1 MGNDLRHIRGA
12 LLLYHR
18 PLFSDAATIDE
29 HIEAFGR
36 YSRFP
41 FWKVNTDLGFP
52 RRLAGLSFDA
62 VVLHYTLFASG
73 PFPYQLNDD
82 FLDYL
87 AADERSYKVAFFQDE
102 HEYCQRRFRFLDRY
116 RVGCVYTCFEPQ
128 YFAATYGK
136 YTRVPKLVSHVPAYV
151 SADLVEA
158 AERLSPPDG
167 ERTIDVG
174 YRTRPVPP
182 WIGRGGME
190 KVEIGERFA
199 ERARD
204 AGLRLDISMREED
217 RLYGE
222 DWYRFMANCRGLL
235 GTESG
240 ASCVD
245 LEDEVREEYDRL
257 SAGGREVTVEELERG
272 ALGRWDGK
280 VQLRTTASRHFEAA
294 ALRTCQVM
302 YDGHYSGALKPMEH
316 YIPLKKDFSNFDQV
330 LEQFGD
336 PEVRRTI
343 TDNAY
348 RDLIASGEHSYE
360 RFIAGFDRTLEE
372 AGLQPPARSPDS
384 ALVRRSI
391 RLKRPR
397 ALAGRYIA
405 GAWFWLMKNHP
416 RIWRVLHVASR
427 PLVWPARRILGLPTG
442 EKAASREAQAG

>member
-1 MGNDLRHIRGA
+1 VAKESTHVNGA

-29 HIEAFGR
+29 HIEAFER
-36 YSRFP
+36 NSRFP
-41 FWKVNTDLGFP
+41 FWKLNTDLGFP

-62 VVLHYTLFASG
+62 IVLHYSVFASG
-73 PFPYQLNDD
+73 PFPYQLNDA
-82 FLDYL
+82 FLEYL
-87 AADERSYKVAFFQDE
+87 AGAGDSYKVAFFQDE
-102 HEYCQRRFRFLDRY
+102 HEYCRRRFRFLDQY
-116 RVGCVYTCFEPQ
+116 GIDCVYTCFEPR

-151 SADLVEA
+151 SPDLVEA
-158 AERLSPPDG
+158 AERLALPEE
-167 ERTIDVG
+167 ERPIDIG

-190 KVEIGERFA
+190 KVEIGVRFA
-199 ERARD
+199 EHARD
-204 AGLRLDISMREED
+204 SGLSLDISMREED

-222 DWYRFMANCRGLL
+222 DWYRFVGRCRGFL

-245 LEDEVREEYDRL
+245 LEDEVREEYNRL
-257 SAGGREVTVEELERG
+257 SEGGREVTVEELERG
-272 ALGRWDGK
+272 ALGKWDGK

-302 YDGHYSGALKPMEH
+302 YEGNYSGALRPMEH
-316 YIPLKKDFSNFDQV
+316 YIPLKKDFSNFDEV
-330 LEQFGD
+330 LGLLRD

-343 TDNAY
+343 TETAY

-372 AGLQPPARSPDS
+372 AGLSPSGQAVDVP
-384 ALVRRSI
+384 LVRRST
-391 RLKRPR
+391 RWKPPR
-397 ALAGRYIA
+397 ALAARYVV
-405 GAWFWLMKNHP
+405 GWWFWLMQHHP

-427 PLVWPARRILGLPTG
+427 PLVWPARRVLGLPSG
-442 EKAASREAQAG
+442 KGAAPSAN